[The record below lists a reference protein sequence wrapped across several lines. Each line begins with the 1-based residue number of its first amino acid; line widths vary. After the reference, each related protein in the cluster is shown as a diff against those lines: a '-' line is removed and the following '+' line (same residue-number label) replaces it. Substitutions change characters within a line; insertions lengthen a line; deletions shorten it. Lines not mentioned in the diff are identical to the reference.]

1 MTIRTDYYVYAYLRK
16 SDDTPYY
23 IGKGMGYRINQ
34 KDGHPFLPAPERRV
48 KLVENLTEQ
57 AAFDLEIEL
66 IEKYGRKK
74 YDEGGI
80 LYNTTL
86 GGEGASIHK
95 TEESRQATIRLYKES
110 DRYREL
116 EIKNRKI
123 KQKRMRA
130 DTEDGRMRRKKKSES
145 DKRYREDPRYKDKIL
160 QQKKEYYEENREE
173 FLRKGREYRATPE
186 GKAKKTDMDKSYYQ
200 KVKQDPEKLAANR
213 KRKRDFATR
222 KRRNN
227 GVPKKHEM
235 APPFKVMSPDGI
247 VYEDQGYRKFA
258 KKHGLHACSFA
269 YMVKGKFKQHKGWT
283 RVEETEIKGEVNPM
297 DFIK

>member
-1 MTIRTDYYVYAYLRK
+1 MVIRTDYYVYAYLRK

-23 IGKGMGYRINQ
+23 IGKGTRYRINQ

-48 KLVENLTEQ
+48 KLAENLTEQ
-57 AAFDLEIEL
+57 AALDLEVEL
-66 IEKYGRKK
+66 IAKYGRKK

-95 TEESRQATIRLYKES
+95 TEESRQAAIRAYKES
-110 DRYREL
+110 DRYQEL
-116 EIKNRKI
+116 QKKNRKI
-123 KQKRMRA
+123 KQERMRA

-173 FLRKGREYRATPE
+173 FCRKERERRATPE
-186 GKAKKTDMDKSYYQ
+186 GKAKKAVSDKAYYI
-200 KVKQDPEKLAANR
+200 KLRKDPVKLESDR
-213 KRKRDFATR
+213 KRKRDFETR

-227 GVPKKHEM
+227 GVPTKDEM

-258 KKHGLHACSFA
+258 RQHGLHSSTFA
-269 YMVKGKFKQHKGWT
+269 AMVKGKFKQHKGWT
-283 RVEETEIKGEVNPM
+283 RVEETEQNSSVDLMKFFE
-297 DFIK
+297 